1 MWLISLLLVGDVAC
15 AISLTIAYAININ
28 VCGLKYMSEKGTQ
41 FSRLMKTW
49 WKPFFG
55 IYFEP
60 HTLMFSIGYRQGYNT
75 GYIPNR

>member
-1 MWLISLLLVGDVAC
+1 MGLISFLLVRDIAC
-15 AISLTIAYAININ
+15 AISLPIAYAININ
-28 VCGLKYMSEKGTQ
+28 VCGLKYMSKKGTQ

-60 HTLMFSIGYRQGYNT
+60 HTLMFSIGYRQGYST